1 MVMGKR
7 RMVRKTITMEVED
20 LAVVR
25 QVAKDCGHGSI
36 SGGLRYIVR
45 DWKRMQQEE
54 RRRLAPNMD
63 EGF

>member
-1 MVMGKR
+1 MSTR
-7 RMVRKTITMEVED
+7 RMIRKTVTMQRRD
-20 LAVVR
+20 LDVVR
-25 QVAKDCGHGSI
+25 QVAKWCGHDSI

-45 DWKRMQQEE
+45 DWKRMQKEE